1 MFLARSSGKPELYA
15 ILRYARFDG
24 HAMQL
29 AIRTTIA
36 AGIVAAITWICFR
49 ILPVNATTAA
59 LAYLVAILF
68 IAAKW
73 GLAESITASI
83 AAVLC
88 FNFFFLPPIGTFT
101 IADPQNWVALVAFL
115 ATSITASRVSMQARR
130 REQEALDSQR
140 EMERLYA
147 LSRSILLIGP
157 SQPVPKQLATQIAQ
171 SFSASAVALYDGGS
185 GTIYRSGPED
195 FPDPQDHL
203 RLAASQGT
211 LFRDDATGTVVTS
224 IRLGGQPI
232 GSVGVRGAALSDP
245 VLQGL
250 ANLVAIGLERA
261 RTQEATSKA
270 EAARQSDELKS
281 TLLDAL
287 AHEFKTPLTSIKAA
301 STAMLSS
308 TMLQPDQQRELISV
322 VDEEAD
328 RLSVLVTEAIQMA
341 RIEAG
346 RVHLERESYP
356 VQQLIE
362 SALDKLGPM
371 VRERSIDV
379 KLPSELPAVWVDR
392 ELIEIALRQL
402 IDNALKYSPQ
412 GSPVTVAAEA
422 SDGRVIVSVVD
433 RGPGIP
439 EEEQSRIFDKFYRAE
454 ASRHQ
459 IPGAGLGLVIAREII
474 QVHGGEI
481 WVESKP
487 SKGSTFRFSL
497 PSSPIQAPQ

>member
-1 MFLARSSGKPELYA
+1 
-15 ILRYARFDG
+15 
-24 HAMQL
+24 MQL
-29 AIRTTIA
+29 AIRLVIVA
-36 AGIVAAITWICFR
+36 AIVAAITLVCFR
-49 ILPVNATTAA
+49 VLPVNATTAA

-73 GLAESITASI
+73 GLVESITASI
-83 AAVLC
+83 VAVLC
-88 FNFFFLPPIGTFT
+88 FNFFFLPPIGNFT
-101 IADPQNWVALVAFL
+101 IADPQNWVALFAFL
-115 ATSITASRVSMQARR
+115 ATSVTASRFSMQARR
-130 REQEALDSQR
+130 RAQEALDSQR

-185 GTIYRSGPED
+185 GTVYRSGPED
-195 FPDPQDHL
+195 FPDPHDQL
-203 RLAASQGT
+203 RQAATQGT
-211 LFRDDATGTVVTS
+211 LFRDDITGTVVTS

-232 GSVGVRGAALSDP
+232 GSVGVRGAALSDS

-250 ANLVAIGLERA
+250 ANLLAIGLERA

-308 TMLQPDQQRELISV
+308 HTLNPEQQHELISV

-346 RVHLERESYP
+346 RVHLDRESYP
-356 VQQLIE
+356 VPELVE
-362 SALDKLGPM
+362 SVLDKLRPM
-371 VRERSIDV
+371 LRERSIDV
-379 KLPSELPAVWVDR
+379 KLAPGLPPVWVDR

-402 IDNALKYSPQ
+402 IDNALKYSAQ
-412 GSPVTVAAEA
+412 DSPVTVAAES
-422 SDGRVIVSVVD
+422 SDGRVIVSVRD

-439 EEEQSRIFDKFYRAE
+439 EEEQSRIFEKFYRAD

-481 WVESKP
+481 WVDSKP
-487 SKGSTFRFSL
+487 GEGSSFRFSL
-497 PSSPIQAPQ
+497 PISSPARPQ

>member
-1 MFLARSSGKPELYA
+1 MKRNPELYA
-15 ILRYARFDG
+15 ILRYASFDG
-24 HAMQL
+24 HPMQL
-29 AIRTTIA
+29 AIRTAIV

-49 ILPVNATTAA
+49 VVAVNATTAA

-68 IAAKW
+68 IAARW
-73 GLAESITASI
+73 GLVESIAGSLV
-83 AAVLC
+83 AVLC
-88 FNFFFLPPIGTFT
+88 FNFFFLPPIRTFT
-101 IADPQNWVALVAFL
+101 IADPQNWVALFAFL
-115 ATSITASRVSMQARR
+115 ATSITASRFSMQARR
-130 REQEALDSQR
+130 RTQEAMDSQR

-157 SQPVPKQLATQIAQ
+157 ANSVPKQLAMQIAQ
-171 SFSASAVALYDGGS
+171 SFNASSVGLYDGGS

-195 FPDPQDHL
+195 FPDPADQL
-203 RLAASQGT
+203 GKAAREGT
-211 LFRDDATGTVVTS
+211 LFRDDATRTVVTA

-232 GSVGVRGAALSDP
+232 GSIGIRGVALSDS

-250 ANLVAIGLERA
+250 ANLLAIGLERA
-261 RTQEATSKA
+261 STQEAASKA

-301 STAMLSS
+301 STAMLSN
-308 TMLQPDQQRELISV
+308 TALQPEQQRELISV

-356 VQQLIE
+356 VRELVE
-362 SALDKLGPM
+362 SALNKLRPLIED
-371 VRERSIDV
+371 RRIDV
-379 KLPSELPAVWVDR
+379 KLPAGIPAVWADR

-402 IDNALKYSPQ
+402 IDNALKYSPRD
-412 GSPVTVAAEA
+412 SPVSVGAEL
-422 SDGRVIVSVVD
+422 SDQRVVVSVAD
-433 RGPGIP
+433 RGPGIA
-439 EEEQSRIFDKFYRAE
+439 EEEQSRIFEKFYRAE

-474 QVHGGEI
+474 HVHGGEI

-487 SKGSTFRFSL
+487 GEGAIFRFSL
-497 PSSPIQAPQ
+497 PIDSEAVPQ

>member
-1 MFLARSSGKPELYA
+1 
-15 ILRYARFDG
+15 
-24 HAMQL
+24 MQS
-29 AIRTTIA
+29 AIRIA
-36 AGIVAAITWICFR
+36 IVAGIVAAITWIGFR
-49 ILPVNATTAA
+49 VVPVNATTVA

-68 IAAKW
+68 IAARW
-73 GLAESITASI
+73 GLVESITGSI
-83 AAVLC
+83 IAVLC
-88 FNFFFLPPIGTFT
+88 LNFFFFPPIGTFI
-101 IADPQNWVALVAFL
+101 IADPQNWIALLAFL
-115 ATSITASRVSMQARR
+115 ITSVTASRFSMQARR
-130 REQEALDSQR
+130 RAQEALDSQR

-157 SQPVPKQLATQIAQ
+157 SQPVPKQLAMQIAQ

-185 GTIYRSGPED
+185 GIVYRSGPED
-195 FPDPQDHL
+195 FPDPQDQLHQ
-203 RLAASQGT
+203 AASQGT
-211 LFRDDATGTVVTS
+211 LFRNESAGTVVTS

-232 GSVGVRGAALSDP
+232 GSVGVRGATFSDS

-250 ANLVAIGLERA
+250 ANLLAIGLERA

-281 TLLDAL
+281 TLLDAV

-301 STAMLSS
+301 STALLSS
-308 TMLQPDQQRELISV
+308 SVLNAEQQRELISIV
-322 VDEEAD
+322 NEEAD

-346 RVHLERESYP
+346 RVHLERTSCT
-356 VQQLIE
+356 VRDLVE
-362 SALDKLGPM
+362 SALDKLTPVLDGRH
-371 VRERSIDV
+371 VDV
-379 KLPSELPAVWVDR
+379 CLPPELPSVWADR

-402 IDNALKYSPQ
+402 IDNALKYSPRDSQ
-412 GSPVTVAAEA
+412 VSVSAEQR
-422 SDGRVIVSVVD
+422 DQRVIISVAD

-439 EEEQSRIFDKFYRAE
+439 EEEQTRIFEKFYRAE

-487 SKGSTFRFSL
+487 GQGSIFRFSL
-497 PSSPIQAPQ
+497 PAFPETRPQ

>member
-1 MFLARSSGKPELYA
+1 
-15 ILRYARFDG
+15 
-24 HAMQL
+24 
-29 AIRTTIA
+29 
-36 AGIVAAITWICFR
+36 
-49 ILPVNATTAA
+49 
-59 LAYLVAILF
+59 
-68 IAAKW
+68 
-73 GLAESITASI
+73 
-83 AAVLC
+83 
-88 FNFFFLPPIGTFT
+88 
-101 IADPQNWVALVAFL
+101 
-115 ATSITASRVSMQARR
+115 MQARKR
-130 REQEALDSQR
+130 AQEALDSQR

-157 SQPVPKQLATQIAQ
+157 AQPVPKQLATQIAQ

-185 GTIYRSGPED
+185 GTTYRSGPED
-195 FPDPQDHL
+195 FPDPQDQL
-203 RLAASQGT
+203 RQAASQGT
-211 LFRDDATGTVVTS
+211 LFRDEARGTVVTA

-232 GSVGVRGAALSDP
+232 GSVGVRGATLSDS

-250 ANLVAIGLERA
+250 ANLLAIGLERA

-270 EAARQSDELKS
+270 EAARHSDELKS

-308 TMLQPDQQRELISV
+308 SMLNPDQQRELISI

-356 VQQLIE
+356 LHELVE
-362 SALDKLGPM
+362 SALDKLRPM
-371 VRERSIDV
+371 VRERSIAVNLASD
-379 KLPSELPAVWVDR
+379 LPAVWVDR

-402 IDNALKYSPQ
+402 IDNALKYSPRD
-412 GSPVTVAAEA
+412 SPVSVAAE
-422 SDGRVIVSVVD
+422 SNEGRVIVSVTD

-439 EEEQSRIFDKFYRAE
+439 EEEQSRIFEKFYRAE

-481 WVESKP
+481 WVESQP
-487 SKGSTFRFSL
+487 GQGSTFRFSL
-497 PSSPIQAPQ
+497 PTLSPARPQ

>member
-1 MFLARSSGKPELYA
+1 
-15 ILRYARFDG
+15 
-24 HAMQL
+24 MQL
-29 AIRTTIA
+29 AIRIA
-36 AGIVAAITWICFR
+36 IVAGIVAAITWICFR
-49 ILPVNATTAA
+49 AVSVNATTAGF
-59 LAYLVAILF
+59 AYLVAILF

-73 GLAESITASI
+73 GLVESITASI
-83 AAVLC
+83 FAVLC
-88 FNFFFLPPIGTFT
+88 FNFFFLPPVGTFS
-101 IADPQNWVALVAFL
+101 IADPQNWVALFAFL
-115 ATSITASRVSMQARR
+115 ATSVTASRFSMQARR
-130 REQEALDSQR
+130 RTQEALDSQR

-157 SQPVPKQLATQIAQ
+157 AQPVPKQLATQIAQ
-171 SFSASAVALYDGGS
+171 GFSASAVALYDGGS

-195 FPDPQDHL
+195 FPDPHDQL
-203 RLAASQGT
+203 RQAASQGT
-211 LFRDDATGTVVTS
+211 LFRDEATGTVVTA

-232 GSVGVRGAALSDP
+232 GSVGVRGAALSDS

-250 ANLVAIGLERA
+250 ANLIAIGLERA
-261 RTQEATSKA
+261 RTQEAASKA

-308 TMLQPDQQRELISV
+308 SMLKPEQQRELISV

-356 VQQLIE
+356 LQELVE
-362 SALDKLGPM
+362 SALDKLRPM

-379 KLPSELPAVWVDR
+379 KLAPDLPPVWVDR

-402 IDNALKYSPQ
+402 IDNALKYSPRDT
-412 GSPVTVAAEA
+412 PVSVAAES
-422 SDGRVIVSVVD
+422 SDGRVIVSVAD
-433 RGPGIP
+433 HGPGIP
-439 EEEQSRIFDKFYRAE
+439 EEEQSRIFEKFYRAE

-487 SKGSTFRFSL
+487 NEGSSFRFSL
-497 PSSPIQAPQ
+497 PAVSPARPQ

>member
-1 MFLARSSGKPELYA
+1 
-15 ILRYARFDG
+15 
-24 HAMQL
+24 MQL
-29 AIRTTIA
+29 AIRLVIVS
-36 AGIVAAITWICFR
+36 GVVAAITWICFR
-49 ILPVNATTAA
+49 VVSVNATTAA
-59 LAYLVAILF
+59 LAYLVAVLF

-73 GLAESITASI
+73 GLVESITASI
-83 AAVLC
+83 LAVLC
-88 FNFFFLPPIGTFT
+88 FNFFFLPPIGTFS
-101 IADPQNWVALVAFL
+101 IADPQNWVALFAFL
-115 ATSITASRVSMQARR
+115 ATSITASRFSMQSRR
-130 REQEALDSQR
+130 RAQEALDSQR

-157 SQPVPKQLATQIAQ
+157 AQPVPKQLATQIAQ
-171 SFSASAVALYDGGS
+171 SFSASAVAFLDGVS

-195 FPDPQDHL
+195 FPDPHDQL
-203 RLAASQGT
+203 RQAASQGT
-211 LFRDDATGTVVTS
+211 LFRDDATRTVVTS

-232 GSVGVRGAALSDP
+232 GSVGVRGAILSDS

-250 ANLVAIGLERA
+250 ANLLAIGLERA
-261 RTQEATSKA
+261 RTQEAASKA
-270 EAARQSDELKS
+270 EAARQSDVLKS

-301 STAMLSS
+301 STAMLSNS
-308 TMLQPDQQRELISV
+308 MLKAEQQRELISV

-346 RVHLERESYP
+346 RVHLERERYP
-356 VQQLIE
+356 VGELIE
-362 SALDKLGPM
+362 SALDKLRPM
-371 VRERSIDV
+371 VQERSINV
-379 KLPSELPAVWVDR
+379 KLASDLPPVWVDR

-402 IDNALKYSPQ
+402 IDNALKYSPRD
-412 GSPVTVAAEA
+412 SPVSVAAE
-422 SDGRVIVSVVD
+422 SGDGRVIVSVAD

-439 EEEQSRIFDKFYRAE
+439 EEEQSRIFEKFYRAE

-487 SKGSTFRFSL
+487 GEGSSFHFSL
-497 PSSPIQAPQ
+497 PTSSEARQP

>member
-1 MFLARSSGKPELYA
+1 MYA

-24 HAMQL
+24 PAVQL
-29 AIRTTIA
+29 AIRTAIV
-36 AGIVAAITWICFR
+36 AGSVAAITWICYR
-49 ILPVNATTAA
+49 VVPVNATTAA

-73 GLAESITASI
+73 GLVESIGASLV
-83 AAVLC
+83 AVLC
-88 FNFFFLPPIGTFT
+88 FNFFFLPPIGTFS
-101 IADPQNWVALVAFL
+101 IADPQNWVALFAFL
-115 ATSITASRVSMQARR
+115 ATSITASRFSMQARR
-130 REQEALDSQR
+130 RTQEALDSQR

-157 SQPVPKQLATQIAQ
+157 AQPVPKQLAMQIAQ
-171 SFSASAVALYDGGS
+171 TFSASAVALYDGGS
-185 GTIYRSGPED
+185 ATIYRSGPED
-195 FPDPQDHL
+195 FPDPHDQL

-211 LFRDDATGTVVTS
+211 LFRDDSKGTVVTA

-232 GSVGVRGAALSDP
+232 GSVGVRGVALSDS

-250 ANLVAIGLERA
+250 ANLLAIGLERA

-301 STAMLSS
+301 STAMLSN
-308 TMLQPDQQRELISV
+308 TVLKPEQQRELISV

-341 RIEAG
+341 RLEAG
-346 RVHLERESYP
+346 RVHLERASCP
-356 VQQLIE
+356 VHELVE
-362 SALDKLGPM
+362 SALDKLGPL

-379 KLPSELPAVWVDR
+379 KLAFDLPPVWVDR

-402 IDNALKYSPQ
+402 IDNALKYSPRD
-412 GSPVTVAAEA
+412 SPVSLSAEA
-422 SDGRVIVSVVD
+422 SDGRVIISVAD

-439 EEEQSRIFDKFYRAE
+439 EEEQSRIFEKFYR
-454 ASRHQ
+454 SPQTRHRV
-459 IPGAGLGLVIAREII
+459 PGTGMGLAIAREILRL
-474 QVHGGEI
+474 HGGDITVHSSQGHQSEFRVAMPMSE
-481 WVESKP
+481 WNKP
-487 SKGSTFRFSL
+487 PL
-497 PSSPIQAPQ
+497 D

>member
-1 MFLARSSGKPELYA
+1 
-15 ILRYARFDG
+15 
-24 HAMQL
+24 MQL
-29 AIRTTIA
+29 AIRMA
-36 AGIVAAITWICFR
+36 IVAAIVTVITWICFR
-49 ILPVNATTAA
+49 AVSVNATTAA

-73 GLAESITASI
+73 GLVESITASI
-83 AAVLC
+83 VAVLC
-88 FNFFFLPPIGTFT
+88 FNFFFLPPIGTFS
-101 IADPQNWVALVAFL
+101 IADPQNWIALFAFL
-115 ATSITASRVSMQARR
+115 ATSVTASRFSMQARR
-130 REQEALDSQR
+130 RAQEALYSQR

-185 GTIYRSGPED
+185 GTTYRSGPED
-195 FPDPQDHL
+195 FRDPHDQL
-203 RLAASQGT
+203 RQAATQGT

-232 GSVGVRGAALSDP
+232 GSVGVRGAALSDS

-250 ANLVAIGLERA
+250 ANLLAIGLERA
-261 RTQEATSKA
+261 RTQEAASKA

-308 TMLQPDQQRELISV
+308 HTLNPEQQHELISV

-356 VQQLIE
+356 VPELVE
-362 SALDKLGPM
+362 SVLDKLRPM
-371 VRERSIDV
+371 VRERSIDL
-379 KLPSELPAVWVDR
+379 KLASDLPSVWVDR

-402 IDNALKYSPQ
+402 IDNALKYSPRD
-412 GSPVTVAAEA
+412 SPVSVSAES
-422 SDGRVIVSVVD
+422 SDARVIVTVRD
-433 RGPGIP
+433 HGPGIP
-439 EEEQSRIFDKFYRAE
+439 EEERSRIFEKFYRAE

-459 IPGAGLGLVIAREII
+459 IPGAGLGLVIAREIV
-474 QVHGGEI
+474 QVHGGEV

-487 SKGSTFRFSL
+487 GEGSSFRFSL
-497 PSSPIQAPQ
+497 PAVSPARPQ

>member
-1 MFLARSSGKPELYA
+1 
-15 ILRYARFDG
+15 
-24 HAMQL
+24 MQL
-29 AIRTTIA
+29 AFRTAIV

-49 ILPVNATTAA
+49 VIPVNATTVA

-73 GLAESITASI
+73 GLVESIAGSI
-83 AAVLC
+83 VAVLC
-88 FNFFFLPPIGTFT
+88 LNFYFLPPIGAFT
-101 IADPQNWVALVAFL
+101 IADPQNWVALLAFL
-115 ATSITASRVSMQARR
+115 ATSITASRFSMQARKR
-130 REQEALDSQR
+130 AQEALDSQR

-157 SQPVPKQLATQIAQ
+157 SEPVAKQLAMQIAQ
-171 SFSASAVALYDGGS
+171 SFNASAVALYDGGS
-185 GTIYRSGPED
+185 GVTYHSGPDD
-195 FPDPQDHL
+195 FPDPQNQL
-203 RLAASQGT
+203 RQAASQGT
-211 LFRDDATGTVVTS
+211 LFRDESNRTVVTA

-232 GSVGVRGAALSDP
+232 GSVGIRGAAFSDS

-250 ANLVAIGLERA
+250 ANLLAIGLERA
-261 RTQEATSKA
+261 RTQEAASKA

-301 STAMLSS
+301 STAMLS
-308 TMLQPDQQRELISV
+308 TNALNPEQQRELISV

-346 RVHLERESYP
+346 RVHLELESYP
-356 VQQLIE
+356 VRDLVE
-362 SALDKLGPM
+362 SALDKLEPM
-371 VRERSIDV
+371 VRERNIDV
-379 KLPSELPAVWVDR
+379 SLAPDLPAVWVDK
-392 ELIEIALRQL
+392 ELTDIALRQL
-402 IDNALKYSPQ
+402 IDNALKYSARD
-412 GSPVTVAAEA
+412 SLVSVAAEQRG
-422 SDGRVIVSVVD
+422 DRVIVSVAD
-433 RGPGIP
+433 HGPGIP
-439 EEEQSRIFDKFYRAE
+439 EEEHSRIFDKFYRAE

-487 SKGSTFRFSL
+487 GQGSIFRFSL
-497 PSSPIQAPQ
+497 PVASAARPR

>member
-1 MFLARSSGKPELYA
+1 
-15 ILRYARFDG
+15 
-24 HAMQL
+24 MQL
-29 AIRTTIA
+29 AIRTVIV
-36 AGIVAAITWICFR
+36 AGVIAAITWICFR
-49 ILPVNATTAA
+49 AVPVNATTAA

-68 IAAKW
+68 IAARW
-73 GLAESITASI
+73 GLVESIAGSI
-83 AAVLC
+83 VAVLC

-101 IADPQNWVALVAFL
+101 IADPQNWVALFAFL
-115 ATSITASRVSMQARR
+115 ATSITASRFSMQSRR
-130 REQEALDSQR
+130 RTQEALDSQR

-157 SQPVPKQLATQIAQ
+157 SHPVPKQLATQIAQ

-195 FPDPQDHL
+195 FPDPQDQL
-203 RLAASQGT
+203 RQAASQGT
-211 LFRDDATGTVVTS
+211 LFRDEATGTVVTA

-232 GSVGVRGAALSDP
+232 GSVGVRGAALSDS

-250 ANLVAIGLERA
+250 ANLLAIGLERA
-261 RTQEATSKA
+261 RTQEAASKA

-308 TMLQPDQQRELISV
+308 SLLNPEQQRELISV

-346 RVHLERESYP
+346 RVHLERESHP
-356 VQQLIE
+356 VSDLVE
-362 SALDKLGPM
+362 SVLDKLKPM
-371 VRERSIDV
+371 VRERNIEV
-379 KLPSELPAVWVDR
+379 TLASELPPVWVDR

-402 IDNALKYSPQ
+402 IDNALKYSPRH
-412 GSPVTVAAEA
+412 SPVSVAAES
-422 SDGRVIVSVVD
+422 SDGRVIVSVAD

-439 EEEQSRIFDKFYRAE
+439 EEEQSRIFEKFYRAE

-474 QVHGGEI
+474 QVHGGDI

-487 SKGSTFRFSL
+487 GAGSIFRFSL
-497 PSSPIQAPQ
+497 PISSAVRPQ